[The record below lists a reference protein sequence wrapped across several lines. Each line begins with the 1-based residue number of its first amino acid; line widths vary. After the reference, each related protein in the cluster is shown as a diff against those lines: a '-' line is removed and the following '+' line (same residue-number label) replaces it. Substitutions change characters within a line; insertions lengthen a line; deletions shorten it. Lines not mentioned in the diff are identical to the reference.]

1 VLNTLT
7 LFNSMEISPKLGGW
21 RKDIDDSRDL
31 KFSEHLDNFT
41 PIEDSSG
48 VIDLRKWCP
57 PVENQRSIG
66 SCFVGETLIPLLN
79 GKTKTLAEL
88 YQENSEFW
96 VYSCTPNGKI
106 VPGKARCNLTGLNR
120 QLIRVTLDNNEEIVC
135 TPEHQFMLRNGTFCE
150 ARQLTTDMSL
160 MPFYRKLNKF
170 GYELVFDNQNMTYH
184 KTHNVIAYHCN
195 ISQLQNVTES
205 VSCVHHIDFD
215 KNNNEPSNLK
225 FMGLD
230 EHFSYH
236 ASLHGYGFRNYWGTE
251 KHKNDSKRTITNQYA
266 TNPQWN
272 EGAASKGGK
281 QAHTNRLADPQK
293 MENFKNDWQRKGHTP
308 EARAKARKSMLDTL
322 KNLSLEEKIKR
333 SEMASQRMKSFLSV
347 PENKEKQQKTCSNL
361 GKNSGKT
368 KLIYY
373 AQLIIEK
380 YGDLTESF
388 WSEERK
394 NTNARGYPKF
404 SSISK
409 YFDTLDDLR
418 IAVKNRNHKIKSI
431 DVLAYTADVYCL
443 SVDVYHNFA
452 LHAGVFVHNCAAN
465 SVVSALEILQIKA
478 GEPYRHLSRLF
489 LYYNARLTDG
499 DPEKDVGTYL
509 RTAYATLTGMGT
521 CTEAAWPYDT
531 DNVFLR
537 PSWDAYRDAYPNKIN
552 SYYRIAAYGKD
563 LRDAIVR
570 ALEAQHPVSFG
581 MIIDRDFMQ
590 NTDCDGVVAMPKE
603 TRTQCGGHA
612 MLIVGCKDY
621 GNTLIVRNSWG
632 TGWGDQGYCYVPF
645 AYLEESNADDFWVP
659 FALKTV

>member
-1 VLNTLT
+1 MLNTLT
-7 LFNSMEISPKLGGW
+7 LFNSMENSPKLGGW

-31 KFSEHLDNFT
+31 KFSENLGNFT

-57 PVENQRSIG
+57 PVENQRNIG
-66 SCFVGETLIPLLN
+66 S
-79 GKTKTLAEL
+79 
-88 YQENSEFW
+88 
-96 VYSCTPNGKI
+96 
-106 VPGKARCNLTGLNR
+106 
-120 QLIRVTLDNNEEIVC
+120 
-135 TPEHQFMLRNGTFCE
+135 
-150 ARQLTTDMSL
+150 
-160 MPFYRKLNKF
+160 
-170 GYELVFDNQNMTYH
+170 
-184 KTHNVIAYHCN
+184 
-195 ISQLQNVTES
+195 
-205 VSCVHHIDFD
+205 
-215 KNNNEPSNLK
+215 
-225 FMGLD
+225 
-230 EHFSYH
+230 
-236 ASLHGYGFRNYWGTE
+236 
-251 KHKNDSKRTITNQYA
+251 
-266 TNPQWN
+266 
-272 EGAASKGGK
+272 
-281 QAHTNRLADPQK
+281 
-293 MENFKNDWQRKGHTP
+293 
-308 EARAKARKSMLDTL
+308 
-322 KNLSLEEKIKR
+322 
-333 SEMASQRMKSFLSV
+333 
-347 PENKEKQQKTCSNL
+347 
-361 GKNSGKT
+361 
-368 KLIYY
+368 
-373 AQLIIEK
+373 
-380 YGDLTESF
+380 
-388 WSEERK
+388 
-394 NTNARGYPKF
+394 
-404 SSISK
+404 
-409 YFDTLDDLR
+409 
-418 IAVKNRNHKIKSI
+418 
-431 DVLAYTADVYCL
+431 
-443 SVDVYHNFA
+443 
-452 LHAGVFVHNCAAN
+452 CAAN

-603 TRTQCGGHA
+603 TRAQCGGHA

-645 AYLEESNADDFWVP
+645 AYLEESSADDFWVP